1 MRRRGARNEL
11 SPEHL
16 GSTNGT
22 LYEGRNES
30 AVELSDKSEFQVG
43 ATTLMLIAR
52 TSISVVS
59 CRLSLSARFA
69 RCSGQLTT
77 DTDNALNELSICTAT
92 RQLIAA
98 LTARDLKARY
108 RGSILGFFWS
118 LANPLLLLAVYTLV
132 FTKFFPQQVVTPY
145 PLFLFSGILPWTF
158 FAAAV
163 LESTTSI
170 SSNAGL
176 IKKVMFPAEALPLV
190 VVLSH
195 LVTLGPR
202 HLCGIAGSRARQVR
216 AVVDYPPRAV
226 ADVLQRSSVGSGD
239 DRVVGVGA
247 VPDLRTSAN
256 LRHLGSSHADPLR
269 DRRYR
274 LTPHPRDLAHES
286 ADAVRVSYQRY
297 CSRSACPTATLAS
310 WSSTRPARG
319 PGFFVSTGEGHLAEA
334 I

>member
-1 MRRRGARNEL
+1 MNEL
-11 SPEHL
+11 S
-16 GSTNGT
+16 N
-22 LYEGRNES
+22 LYRH
-30 AVELSDKSEFQVG
+30 
-43 ATTLMLIAR
+43 
-52 TSISVVS
+52 
-59 CRLSLSARFA
+59 
-69 RCSGQLTT
+69 
-77 DTDNALNELSICTAT
+77 

-195 LVTLGPR
+195 LVHFIAALPILLAAVAGFTALGKFEPSWTILLAPVLMLLQAIFVAGLAMIVSSASVLFR
-202 HLCGIAGSRARQVR
+202 DLRDIVANLLQLGFFVTPILYVIDGIASR
-216 AVVDYPPRAV
+216 
-226 ADVLQRSSVGSGD
+226 
-239 DRVVGVGA
+239 
-247 VPDLRTSAN
+247 
-256 LRHLGSSHADPLR
+256 PLR
-269 DRRYR
+269 AMLRVNPM
-274 LTPHPRDLAHES
+274 TPF
-286 ADAVRVSYQRY
+286 VVSYQAVLFHGRL
-297 CSRSACPTATLAS
+297 PNAS
-310 WSSTRPARG
+310 DTILMIVYAVGSLYL
-319 PGFFVSTGEGHLAEA
+319 GFFVFDRLRDTLAEA